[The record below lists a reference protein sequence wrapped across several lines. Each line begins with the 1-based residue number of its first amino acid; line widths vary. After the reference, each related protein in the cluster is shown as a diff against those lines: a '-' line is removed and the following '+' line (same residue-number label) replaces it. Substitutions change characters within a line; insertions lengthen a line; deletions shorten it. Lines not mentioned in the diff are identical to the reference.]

1 MHVSVCVSL
10 ISKKPQVLS
19 FAAGKLVQK
28 RPAGS
33 DSADDVRGTKRARV
47 ESVQNASGCDEESGD
62 TFASTEDVE
71 TDDTIKVQTQEAEG
85 RTCSENGE
93 KISVMDTDSKSQ
105 SDCEEIDE
113 ECGETDREVCEDKEM
128 SSGEKEE
135 INRHESKDC
144 EITSVSSKRA
154 HEPVGLIEVKKV
166 RISPEVEKQLKLVEC
181 KNNSVEKVQ
190 SDGEEKQQTVKSI
203 PLQEPKSNLD
213 LAIERVATGAIDEL
227 EEARLSDPSRKLNPM
242 PFMQDLHENLLR
254 KFSRNV
260 SYSFHVVFIVL

>member
-1 MHVSVCVSL
+1 
-10 ISKKPQVLS
+10 
-19 FAAGKLVQK
+19 
-28 RPAGS
+28 
-33 DSADDVRGTKRARV
+33 
-47 ESVQNASGCDEESGD
+47 
-62 TFASTEDVE
+62 
-71 TDDTIKVQTQEAEG
+71 
-85 RTCSENGE
+85 
-93 KISVMDTDSKSQ
+93 
-105 SDCEEIDE
+105 
-113 ECGETDREVCEDKEM
+113 
-128 SSGEKEE
+128 
-135 INRHESKDC
+135 
-144 EITSVSSKRA
+144 
-154 HEPVGLIEVKKV
+154 
-166 RISPEVEKQLKLVEC
+166 VEC